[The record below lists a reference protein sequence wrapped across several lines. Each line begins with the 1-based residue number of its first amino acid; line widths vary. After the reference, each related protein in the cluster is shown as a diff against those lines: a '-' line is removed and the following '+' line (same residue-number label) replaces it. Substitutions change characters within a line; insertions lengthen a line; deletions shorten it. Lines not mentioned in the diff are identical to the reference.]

1 MCGICGLVSLTGERV
16 DRDVVTRMNDALS
29 HRGPDAA
36 GVFCDGVA
44 AIANRRLSIIDL
56 AGGDQPIANEDGTVH
71 VVQNG
76 EIYNYRE
83 LKEELE
89 GKGHQFR
96 TNSDTEVLVHLYE
109 EHGPTFAKRLRGMFA
124 VAIWDV
130 PRRRFVLTRDQYGI
144 KPMYYRMTATSI
156 SFASELK
163 ALLQQPGFSKDID
176 LDALEAYLA
185 YSCIPAP
192 LTIFRDA
199 KKLPAGHV
207 MVWEGTDTT
216 RTARIER
223 YAAPLPGPSMGL
235 LRRSE
240 EDLAE
245 EIRER
250 LADSVK
256 AHLIADVPVGVL
268 LSGGVDSSALAAL
281 ASENGASKVSTFT
294 IGFDEAGF
302 DERERAR
309 SVAQRYSTDH
319 HEMVLKPNALELL
332 PKMAE
337 IFDEPFADSSAIPTY
352 LVSQLAREHVKVA
365 LSGEGGDE
373 LFGGYF
379 NYVGHRLAPLVGRAA
394 PVLRPLIHR
403 LPSSTKQASSL
414 DYKAKRFIDGAAAGP
429 LERHFIWKSIFSPE
443 LRANVL
449 TSDHRGANDPIDLLR
464 PTYDETDGADRLAR
478 IMDVDLRVFLVEDML
493 VKTDRTSMAQSLE
506 ARVPFL
512 DPAITNLALMIPS
525 RHKVRGLTKK
535 RLLRKALA
543 PLVPEMVLNGKK
555 QGFSIPVGTWLRE
568 DLQPVVR
575 EMLAPSEI
583 RKQGVFQDATVT
595 RLVDQHSRGERD
607 HSRQLWALL
616 IFGLWHQRYAT

>member
-1 MCGICGLVSLTGERV
+1 MSLTGERV

-109 EHGPTFAKRLRGMFA
+109 EHGPAFAKRLRGMFA

-250 LADSVK
+250 LANSVK

-379 NYVGHRLAPLVGRAA
+379 NYVGHRLAPIVGRAA
-394 PVLRPLIHR
+394 PLLRPLIHR

-443 LRANVL
+443 LRAEVL
-449 TSDHRGANDPIDLLR
+449 TSDHRGAHDPIDLLR
-464 PTYDETDGADRLAR
+464 PTYAETEGADRLAR